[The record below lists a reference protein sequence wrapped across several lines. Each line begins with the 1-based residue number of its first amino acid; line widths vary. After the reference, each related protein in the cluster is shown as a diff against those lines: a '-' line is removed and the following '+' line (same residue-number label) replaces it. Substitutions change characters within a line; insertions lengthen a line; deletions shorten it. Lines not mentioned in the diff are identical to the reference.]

1 MVLVFDFLRNCQTI
15 FHSCCCAVAQSCPA
29 LCDPEDCSTPG
40 FTISRSLRKLMPIE
54 LVMPSNHLILCHP
67 LLLLPSIF
75 PSIRVLLPNS
85 MSWKLSSVFSSK
97 SFIVLVLTFIC
108 CIRFELVFVYKARV
122 QIHFLACKF
131 LTFVFCFI
139 LLFSKNVSLRKKN
152 MKLPSLQSCC
162 HPGFHGF

>member
-1 MVLVFDFLRNCQTI
+1 MQSLSHVQLFVTPKTAAHQA
-15 FHSCCCAVAQSCPA
+15 SPSPGACANSCP
-29 LCDPEDCSTPG
+29 LNWWCHP
-40 FTISRSLRKLMPIE
+40 TISS
-54 LVMPSNHLILCHP
+54 CHP

-108 CIRFELVFVYKARV
+108 CIHFELVFVYKARV

-139 LLFSKNVSLRKKN
+139 LLFSKNVSLRNKN

-162 HPGFHGF
+162 HPGFHGFWWEINYLSHYFFPIG